1 MAEFVPVLIGTAGL
15 AAGECFV
22 LHDGADIVIGRSR
35 SCDISLR
42 RMAAYL
48 KAPSDHRDAD
58 HDFNTVSRRHLRLQV
73 HASTVRLQ
81 DLSTNGTFCNEQP
94 LEQSRECDLS
104 GGTFTLRLGTRETFQ
119 LLLLPKDDPRLAA
132 KPAAAATGAEGDT
145 NGKTDTP
152 QKTL

>member
-15 AAGECFV
+15 AASEVFV

-48 KAPSDHRDAD
+48 KSPAEQRDAD

-73 HASTVRLQ
+73 HGNVVRLQ

-94 LEQSRECDLS
+94 LEQSRECDL
-104 GGTFTLRLGTRETFQ
+104 GTGTFTLRLGTRETFQ
-119 LLLLPKDDPRLAA
+119 MLMLPKDDPRLAA
-132 KPAAAATGAEGDT
+132 KPNAAVPAGESET
-145 NGKTDTP
+145 NGKTDD
-152 QKTL
+152 